1 MNRRNFFKISSF
13 AIGAAALTNIAG
25 GALSKVF
32 AAGKSYVSSNDFS
45 LELVTGIGSEDKAIK
60 LAEEFIKSLD
70 SGSGIIKFSEYRL
83 DRAESAD
90 IVLVQKGRVIN
101 YKNGSGDIQ
110 RGMGEI
116 ANELKLPRVITN
128 PVRLKFSS
136 SGSGEAACNFLIFH
150 KESLVE
156 KISASSSNRNI
167 SAAGSK
173 GEVLINISS
182 KKARVVQSSCTH
194 KNCINSGSIS
204 LSGENIVCIP
214 NEVHIIAE

>member
-13 AIGAAALTNIAG
+13 AIGAAALSNIAG
-25 GALSKVF
+25 GALSKVL
-32 AAGKSYVSSNDFS
+32 ASGKSYVSSNDFS
-45 LELVTGIGSEDKAIK
+45 LELVTGSGNEGKAIK

-70 SGSGIIKFSEYRL
+70 SGSGIIKFSEYSL

-110 RGMGEI
+110 KGICEI

-136 SGSGEAACNFLIFH
+136 SGSGDAADNFLIFH
-150 KESLVE
+150 KGSLAE
-156 KISASSSNRNI
+156 KVSASTSNRNI
-167 SAAGSK
+167 SVAGSK